1 MIELQNIHKRYGQTE
16 VLRGVSLTVRKG
28 EVSVLLGPSGGG
40 KSTLL
45 RAINGLETIDD
56 GVIRIGDLAYSAGQ
70 PVEPTMSH
78 IRRRVGMVFQQFNL
92 FPHMTVLENVAE
104 APRQVLKLPR
114 AAAQAAAEV
123 LLRRVG
129 LGEKLD
135 ARPGNLSGGQQ
146 QRVAIARALA
156 MKPEAILFDEPTS
169 ALDPR
174 MTGEVTEV
182 MVELARGGQT
192 MIVVTHAMSFAQS
205 VATTVH
211 VMHAGQIAESGPPQ
225 QIFENPQQEVTRMF
239 LDHADEA

>member
-1 MIELQNIHKRYGQTE
+1 MIELSNIHKRYGNTE

-45 RAINGLETIDD
+45 RTINGLETIDE
-56 GVIRIGDLAYSAGQ
+56 GRIRIDELVVQAG
-70 PVEPTMSH
+70 EPIEPAMSQ

-92 FPHMTVLENVAE
+92 FPHMTVLENVCE
-104 APRQVLKLPR
+104 APRRVLRVPR
-114 AAAQAAAEV
+114 AEAEAAAEV

-129 LGEKLD
+129 LGDKLH
-135 ARPGNLSGGQQ
+135 ARPANLSGGQQ

-169 ALDPR
+169 ALDPQ

-182 MVELARGGQT
+182 MAELAHAGQT
-192 MIVVTHAMSFAQS
+192 MIVVTHAMSFARS
-205 VATTVH
+205 VAHTVH
-211 VMHAGQIAESGPPQ
+211 VMHAGQIAESGSPQ
-225 QIFENPQQEVTRMF
+225 QIFENPQQEVTRAF
-239 LDHADEA
+239 LDQGEN